1 MMSDADLR
9 IDCGQRDG
17 GWVCHVTVTEGS
29 SRTEHDVSIS
39 EVEMMRYGAD
49 STSVTALVSEAF
61 AFLLARERKEQIL
74 PAFALS
80 DIERYFPEFG
90 PR

>member
-1 MMSDADLR
+1 MDADLG
-9 IDCGQRDG
+9 IECAQKDG
-17 GWVCHVTVTEGS
+17 GWVCHVTVTENG
-29 SRTEHDVSIS
+29 SRTKHEVSIS
-39 EVEMMRYGAD
+39 AVEMRRYGAD
-49 STSVTALVSEAF
+49 NTSVVALVSEAF

-90 PR
+90 R